1 MTSTFRFQLPAS
13 TPLRPF
19 AITGP
24 TGAEHLRDSGVRV
37 VDATQPENRAFA
49 LAMNRGN
56 CLAYDGLP
64 QPGTA
69 AGSLGMPRWVM
80 LDCCALPSAIFGF
93 EAPRDAVPSAVADTM
108 DPEGALEWIGVS
120 EYIALPT
127 LRPAE
132 LIGVSLFS
140 LVAGQRLGVRTKALT
155 LRLLNADTQTG
166 VTQWSGAGVKLHL
179 EFGPLEI
186 TSTAVAVH
194 DRPEE
199 TFIYRLNV
207 PSPDE
212 LKRIEGGARATWT
225 PPTGE
230 AWSIDP
236 RQDDVGAAI
245 AGRGGRSWIVGAGAV
260 TDRGLE
266 RLDLVTQ

>member
-24 TGAEHLRDSGVRV
+24 TGAEYLRDTGVRV

-64 QPGTA
+64 HPGTA

-80 LDCCALPSAIFGF
+80 LDCCALPSAIFGY
-93 EAPRDAVPSAVADTM
+93 EAPRDAIPADVADAM
-108 DPEGALEWIGVS
+108 DPDGGLEWIGVS

-132 LIGVSLFS
+132 LVGVSLFS

-155 LRLLNADTQTG
+155 LRLLSAETQTG
-166 VTQWSGAGVKLHL
+166 VTQWTGAGVKLHL

-186 TSTAVAVH
+186 VSTAVAVH
-194 DRPEE
+194 DRPDE
-199 TFIYRLNV
+199 TFIYRVALPPRSV
-207 PSPDE
+207 LE
-212 LKRIEGGARATWT
+212 RIEDGHRPSWAEPDGETW
-225 PPTGE
+225 
-230 AWSIDP
+230 SVDP
-236 RQDDVGAAI
+236 RNENVGAAL
-245 AGRGGRSWIVGAGAV
+245 AARGGRTWIVGAGSVSAG
-260 TDRGLE
+260 GLD
-266 RLDLVTQ
+266 RLDFVTA